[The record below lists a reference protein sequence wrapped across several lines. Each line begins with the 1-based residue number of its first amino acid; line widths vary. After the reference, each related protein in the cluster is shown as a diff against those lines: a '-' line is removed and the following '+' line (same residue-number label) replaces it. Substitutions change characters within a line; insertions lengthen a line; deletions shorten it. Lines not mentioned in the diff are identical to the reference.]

1 MKKLILVL
9 SILSSLTFY
18 IKISIE
24 REFVVKG
31 KEIDDNWNEIVKL
44 QDSRNSILKSNMG
57 EVDSLEYW
65 ITKREQFKILNND
78 SLDIS
83 FIEVESRFPIAN
95 KNQLV
100 KNSLELINKDLNTR
114 VNSYNELV
122 KDYNIFFIKFPNHI
136 LARNKYLK
144 KKRFDVVYGNYIFC

>member
-9 SILSSLTFY
+9 SILSSLSFY

-24 REFVVKG
+24 HEFVVKG
-31 KEIDDNWNEIVKL
+31 KEIDDQWNEIIKL

-57 EVDSLEYW
+57 KVDSLEYW

-83 FIEVESRFPIAN
+83 FIEVESRLSKFPIAD

-144 KKRFDVVYGNYIFC
+144 KKRFDVVYGN

>member
-18 IKISIE
+18 IKISVE
-24 REFVVKG
+24 HEFLVKG
-31 KEIDDNWNEIVKL
+31 KEIDDKWKEIIQL

-57 EVDSLEYW
+57 KVDSLEYW
-65 ITKREQFKILNND
+65 ITKREQFQILNKNV
-78 SLDIS
+78 LDIS
-83 FIEVESRFPIAN
+83 FIEVESRLSRFSTAN
-95 KNQLV
+95 KNQFV
-100 KNSLELINKDLNTR
+100 KSSLELINKDLNHQ

-122 KDYNIFFIKFPNHI
+122 KKYNIFFIKFPNHI

-144 KKRFDVVYGNYIFC
+144 KKRFDVVYGN

>member
-83 FIEVESRFPIAN
+83 FIEVESRFPIAD

-144 KKRFDVVYGNYIFC
+144 KKRFDVVYRNYIFC